1 MDSFKIE
8 NSDVKRI
15 AGALVG
21 FAASCGMAMAAP
33 DVGLLYDGKMN
44 PACVWEVSFG
54 TNGVMRPIEVVT
66 DFGEMRTVGGVR
78 MLSPRSWVNCSVK
91 KASFY
96 IASSTSTPTTAPTT
110 YTFLGTFDFRPANT
124 YKESF
129 ATWKPVACRGVKM
142 VIEDTW
148 DFKREYY
155 GGYTAEATPEL
166 PRVLGAPLYPRHS
179 GPKPTVQIAEL
190 AYFGAEVPKDL
201 PLPNPDGSVAYPES
215 RLVRDWMFQS
225 CAVSNV
231 SHCAS
236 VEPDTTKPD
245 PLGEDISSVE
255 TNAAWFAERA
265 AKRRAF
271 LAEFRAI
278 CDEFVYV
285 KHLVMGNSIIHAT
298 DDLTDASWQ
307 EWQHVPDYRGGSQL
321 VRATILP
328 DGSVRQRVLVD
339 EPVGVI
345 RDPQLSPDGRKLVFA
360 KRRNLERDDYHLWTY
375 DLETDELRQ
384 LTRNPIVPK
393 EAIGR
398 GQTNDFEVICSDI
411 EPCWLPDGSI
421 LFQSTRCCHSVD
433 CWPLPVSNLHR
444 CDADGRNIRR
454 IGFDQVQ
461 TFFPQLLN
469 DGRVVFTRWEY
480 NDRETA
486 FLEKPVS
493 MNPDGS
499 HVQGFFLNNSEYPG
513 GIFHI
518 RPMPDCDN
526 LLAIATGHHVAQKGK
541 VVELDPSLADDYADS
556 TYDASQALYGINT
569 NAIVY
574 TFNYGIR
581 KTIVDSPWD
590 GKFGMRVATVAG
602 MWNVAGS
609 AMDVTP
615 GRSPMKT
622 PRDFHFNVY
631 DMAQQFGP
639 QWAYPCPLDRTHFL
653 TSFMPEGCRFY
664 RGPYSSR
671 FGVYAQTV
679 DGRRELLAFDWGNH
693 CMQPIPLKA
702 RKVTRRLVAKPDCSD
717 GFGSCYIQ
725 DVYAGEAA
733 KGLRRGEVKKV
744 RVVAMELR
752 PVHIGWNWQY
762 GWHSS
767 QGKIGTPISVG
778 NGAYDVKHVFG
789 EADVEADG
797 SCSFRVPARTPVF
810 FQYVNGD
817 GLVLQT
823 MRSWTTLVPGESAS
837 CVGCHE
843 RPQQA
848 AFPRATIASRRP
860 PQELKPYVEGAAEHP
875 YLAKLKS
882 EGPLASLDN
891 WMGVNRPKRM
901 DPTDCGDG
909 FSFAREIQPIL
920 DRSCVACHSG
930 VAGRP
935 DLRAQPAKLPQS
947 DVWSKRRFSC
957 AYLDLSRRGACDD
970 KINFSHALA
979 FAPFKPPKT
988 FGAIRSA
995 WYQMLAKGHP
1005 DAGGKKRVTL
1015 PDADLR
1021 RIACWIDLC
1030 VPFCG
1035 SYVEAHDWA
1044 DWYQQRF
1051 NYTASKRSACAW
1063 EELNE
1068 VRAERGLKPVPLTG
1082 FVPNIVNSRRQVRWD
1097 E

>member
-1 MDSFKIE
+1 MNRWMSVAVCALAAGLCAK
-8 NSDVKRI
+8 
-15 AGALVG
+15 GAL
-21 FAASCGMAMAAP
+21 AEPQEA
-33 DVGLLYDGKMN
+33 LLYDGKMN
-44 PACVWEVSFG
+44 PACVWAVSFD
-54 TNGVMRPIEVVT
+54 TNKVMRPIEVVT
-66 DFGEMRTVGGVR
+66 DFGEERTVGGVR
-78 MLSPRSWVNCSVK
+78 FLSGRSWVNCGVK
-91 KASFY
+91 RASFY
-96 IASSTSTPTTAPTT
+96 ALNGRDARSPGVLSEHVE
-110 YTFLGTFDFRPANT
+110 FRPANT

-129 ATWKPVACRGVKM
+129 VTWKPVRCRGVKM

-148 DFKREYY
+148 DFKGNYY
-155 GGYTAEATPEL
+155 GAYTREAAKHL
-166 PRVLGAPLYPRHS
+166 PRVLGAPAYPLFS
-179 GPKPTVQIAEL
+179 GPTPTVQVAEL
-190 AYFGAEVPKDL
+190 SYFGAEVPKDL
-201 PLPNPDGSVAYPES
+201 PLPNADSSVAYPES
-215 RLVRDWMFQS
+215 RLTRDWMFQS
-225 CAVSNV
+225 CTVSNV
-231 SHCAS
+231 SHCANI
-236 VEPDTTKPD
+236 EPDTRKPD
-245 PLGEDISSVE
+245 PLGEDVGAFLERLNGRDARSPGM
-255 TNAAWFAERA
+255 TAWKEERR

-271 LAEFRAI
+271 LSEFRAF

-285 KHLVMGNSIIHAT
+285 KHIVMANSILHAT

-307 EWQHVPDYRGGSQL
+307 EWQHVPDYCGGSQL
-321 VRATILP
+321 IRAKINP
-328 DGSVRQRVLVD
+328 DGTVSQRVLVD
-339 EPVGVI
+339 EPIGII
-345 RDPQLSPDGRKLVFA
+345 RDPQLSPDAKKLVFA
-360 KRRNLERDDYHLWTY
+360 KRRCLEKDDYHLWTY

-384 LTRNPIVPK
+384 LTRNPVIPK
-393 EAIGR
+393 EAIGH

-444 CDADGRNIRR
+444 CDADGKNIRR

-499 HVQGFFLNNSEYPG
+499 HVLGFFSNNSEYPA

-556 TYDASQALYGINT
+556 TYDPAETLYGINT

-574 TFNYGIR
+574 TYKYGIK
-581 KTIVDSPWD
+581 KTIVNSPWD

-609 AMDVTP
+609 AMDVAP
-615 GRSPMKT
+615 GRTPMKT
-622 PRDFHFNVY
+622 PRDFQYNVY

-639 QWAYPCPLDRTHFL
+639 QWAYPFPLDRTHFL
-653 TSFMPEGCRFY
+653 ASFMPEGCRFY

-671 FGVYAQTV
+671 FGIYAQTV

-693 CMQPIPLKA
+693 CMQPIPLRK
-702 RKVTRRLVAKPDCSD
+702 RKVERRLVAKPDYSD
-717 GFGSCYIQ
+717 GFGNCYIQ

-733 KGLRRGEVKKV
+733 KGLERGEVKKV

-752 PVHIGWNWQY
+752 PVHIGWNWQF

-767 QGKIGTPISVG
+767 EGKIGTPISVG
-778 NGAYDVKHVFG
+778 NGSYDVKHVFG

-810 FQYVNGD
+810 FQYVDKD

-823 MRSWTTLVPGESAS
+823 MRSWTTFVPKESAS

-860 PQELKPYVEGAAEHP
+860 PQELKPFVGDAQEHP
-875 YLAKLKS
+875 YLVKLKT

-901 DPTDCGDG
+901 DPSDRGDG
-909 FSFAREIQPIL
+909 FSFNREIQPIL
-920 DRSCVACHSG
+920 ERSCVACHGG
-930 VAGRP
+930 VEGRP
-935 DLRAQPAKLPQS
+935 DLRARPAKLPLS
-947 DVWSKRRFSC
+947 DAWSKRKYSC

-995 WYQMLAKGHP
+995 WYWMLAKGHP
-1005 DAGGKKRVTL
+1005 NASGKKRVSL
-1015 PDADLR
+1015 SDADLR

-1035 SYVEAHDWA
+1035 SYVEEHDWS

-1068 VRAERGLKPVPLTG
+1068 VRAERGLKSVPLTG